1 MKSFMR
7 RHLAFLVYIF
17 VLVATLAPPASAD
30 DRWILRVHPTL
41 VDGVVKQYD
50 LKVDKTLKEN
60 GLYLVSVAK
69 SAQSSVVI
77 DALKADTRVRNVEK
91 NADLRIPELLSASNN
106 TRHKVPVLK
115 NGTPLINMPG
125 NPWIA
130 YLNQPA
136 NTIIRIPAAQG
147 RFGQG
152 SSGLKVAVIDTAIDY
167 DHPVLA
173 PVLNTW
179 EARNFVTGSADA
191 SVKQETTPFVD
202 QETTPFVDGGGTIIL
217 NQETTPFVD
226 QETTP
231 FVDGS
236 KKVPPAFG
244 HGTMVAGIIH
254 LVAPNVRIIPLKAF
268 NSEGWGTIADV
279 IEAIGWAAAHGAQV
293 INMSFSADTNSV
305 ELSQAIAEATSAGVI
320 CVASVAN
327 NGAETTVY
335 PSNIHAVI
343 GVAATTNDDYRAPFS
358 NYGTDVD
365 IAAPGVAVISTYPHN
380 HYAVGWGTSFSTPY
394 VTGTVALMR
403 SVINTET
410 ATEATSDLANG
421 GARVL
426 SPELQARRVDVYKAT
441 TLAK

>member
-1 MKSFMR
+1 MR
-7 RHLAFLVYIF
+7 RKLIFLARVS
-17 VLVATLAPPASAD
+17 VLVAILALQSAAD
-30 DRWILRVHPTL
+30 DRWIVRVHPSL
-41 VDGVVKQYD
+41 LDGVVKQYD
-50 LKVDKTLKEN
+50 LTVDKKLKDD
-60 GLYLVSVAK
+60 GLYLISLSKRNA
-69 SAQSSVVI
+69 SPAVI
-77 DALKADTRVRNVEK
+77 DALRADTRVRHVEN
-91 NADLRIPELLSASNN
+91 NAKLQIPELTSGSNN
-106 TRHKVPVLK
+106 AGHKVPVLRD
-115 NGTPLINMPG
+115 GTPLLSMAG
-125 NPWIA
+125 HPWIA

-136 NTIIRIPAAQG
+136 NRIIRIPEAQG

-179 EARNFVTGSADA
+179 EAHNFITGSSDA

-202 QETTPFVDGGGTIIL
+202 QETTPFVDGSGTIIL

-236 KKVPPAFG
+236 KRVPPAFG

-254 LVAPNVRIIPLKAF
+254 LVAPNVRILPLKAF
-268 NSEGWGTIADV
+268 NSEGSGTIADV
-279 IEAIGWAAAHGAQV
+279 IEAIGWAVSHGARV
-293 INMSFSADTNSV
+293 INMSFSAATNSV
-305 ELSQAIAEATSAGVI
+305 ELSQAIAEATSSGVI

-327 NGAETTVY
+327 AGADTTVY
-335 PSNIHAVI
+335 PSNIQPVI
-343 GVAATTNDDYRAPFS
+343 GVAATTNDDYRTSFS

-365 IAAPGVAVISTYPHN
+365 IAAPGEAVVSTYPQN
-380 HYAVGWGTSFSTPY
+380 RYAVGWGTSFSTPY

-403 SVINTET
+403 SVNSLEN
-410 ATEATSDLANG
+410 ATQAMADLANG

-426 SPELQARRVDVYKAT
+426 SPELNARRVDVYKST
-441 TLAK
+441 NLAK

>member
-1 MKSFMR
+1 MSRK
-7 RHLAFLVYIF
+7 LTFLVWISA
-17 VLVATLAPPASAD
+17 VVASFALPAAAD
-30 DRWILRVHPTL
+30 DRWIVRVHPSL
-41 VDGVVKQYD
+41 LDVIVKQYD
-50 LKVDKTLKEN
+50 LKVDKKLKDD
-60 GLYLVSVAK
+60 GLYLVSIAN
-69 SAQSSVVI
+69 SNQASVVI
-77 DALKADTRVRNVEK
+77 DALRTDTRVRHVEK
-91 NADLRIPELLSASNN
+91 NADLQIPELANGSNN
-106 TRHKVPVLK
+106 AGHKVPLLK
-115 NGTPLINMPG
+115 GGTPLINMAG

-136 NTIIRIPAAQG
+136 NTIIRIPAAQE

-152 SSGLKVAVIDTAIDY
+152 NGGLKVAVIDTAIDY

-179 EARNFVTGSADA
+179 EAHNFISGSADA

-202 QETTPFVDGGGTIIL
+202 QETTPFVDAGGTIIL

-268 NSEGWGTIADV
+268 NSEGWGTIANV
-279 IEAIGWAAAHGAQV
+279 IEAIGWAVTHGAQV
-293 INMSFSADTNSV
+293 INMSFSAAANSV

-327 NGAETTVY
+327 NGADTTVY
-335 PSNIHAVI
+335 PSNIQPVI
-343 GVAATTNDDYRAPFS
+343 GVAATTNDDYRALFS
-358 NYGTDVD
+358 NYGPDVD
-365 IAAPGVAVISTYPHN
+365 VAAPGVAVISTYPHN
-380 HYAVGWGTSFSTPY
+380 RYAVGWGTSFSTPY

-403 SVINTET
+403 SVNSSEN

-426 SPELQARRVDVYKAT
+426 SPEVHARRVDVYKST